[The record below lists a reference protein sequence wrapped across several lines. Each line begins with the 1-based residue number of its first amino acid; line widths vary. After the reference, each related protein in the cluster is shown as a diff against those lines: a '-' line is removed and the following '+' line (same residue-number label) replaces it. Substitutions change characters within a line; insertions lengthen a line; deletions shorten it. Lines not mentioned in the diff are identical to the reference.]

1 MGNKHFIMKVAKI
14 ITIATGTN
22 AFSLSQWFQSYDYE
36 ATTGEMTT
44 STGDYATE
52 GWTTTASTTTE
63 ELTTTLEPEST
74 STTTTDGDYTT
85 PDITTTTATSTEIVS
100 TTKVPSSDLGPT
112 IMIDVIDCTDNEKSE
127 DPVDGNDGGWQTW
140 ICQYLPSFV
149 PGC

>member
-1 MGNKHFIMKVAKI
+1 MKVAKI
-14 ITIATGTN
+14 ITIATGAN
-22 AFSLSQWFQSYDYE
+22 AFSLSQWFQSYD
-36 ATTGEMTT
+36 
-44 STGDYATE
+44 
-52 GWTTTASTTTE
+52 ASTTTE

-74 STTTTDGDYTT
+74 LTTTTDGEYTP

>member
-1 MGNKHFIMKVAKI
+1 MGTTPD
-14 ITIATGTN
+14 IT
-22 AFSLSQWFQSYDYE
+22 
-36 ATTGEMTT
+36 TTYLDTWT

-74 STTTTDGDYTT
+74 STTTT
-85 PDITTTTATSTEIVS
+85 EIVS
-100 TTKVPSSDLGPT
+100 ATKVPSSDLGPT

-127 DPVDGNDGGWQTW
+127 DPVDGNDGGWHTW